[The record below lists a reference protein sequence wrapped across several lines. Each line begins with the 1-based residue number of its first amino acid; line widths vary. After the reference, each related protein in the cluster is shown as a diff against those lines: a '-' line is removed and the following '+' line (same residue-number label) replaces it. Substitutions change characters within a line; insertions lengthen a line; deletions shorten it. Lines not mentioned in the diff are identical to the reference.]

1 MRPGTTALLDQA
13 DAATADA
20 ARLLAL
26 FGAID
31 GTPIRHTV
39 PGPVFAAIHQSPAAA
54 VPHRPGQPLPPP
66 VLHSPEP
73 AFWCAWVIRQEID
86 RKGRLVSVPKIICD
100 RKTRDILGED
110 GLAEVRAQLYAV
122 DCQTCGRP
130 LGTGAPALV
139 VNEADEWAMAEL
151 HHRGCRAAEWNDGTV
166 IGGSAGATI
175 TWRAESALFPVPTAS
190 GERASCA
197 ALIVNPSL
205 EVLWLYAGAAGWRP
219 GYHAVFSA
227 VGLAPSGPVLVLRD
241 RIAPGVT
248 ARIGD
253 AEIAAVLRQP
263 APQDEYLAAAAP
275 QTVAAA
281 RAHGFLLVVTHAL
294 NPSDLASTG
303 DRAGV
308 LQVLDAIKH
317 ERAITGWAAPEGS

>member
-1 MRPGTTALLDQA
+1 MPWSN
-13 DAATADA
+13 
-20 ARLLAL
+20 
-26 FGAID
+26 D
-31 GTPIRHTV
+31 GESRRGDKTGNREEGI
-39 PGPVFAAIHQSPAAA
+39 G
-54 VPHRPGQPLPPP
+54 
-66 VLHSPEP
+66 
-73 AFWCAWVIRQEID
+73 
-86 RKGRLVSVPKIICD
+86 LVSVLKIICD
-100 RKTRDILGED
+100 RKTRDKLGED

-139 VNEADEWAMAEL
+139 VDEMDEWAMAGL
-151 HHRGCRAAEWNDGTV
+151 HHRGCRVAEWNDGTV

-197 ALIVNPSL
+197 MLIVNPSL
-205 EVLWLYAGAAGWRP
+205 EVLWLYAGAGGWRP

-227 VGLAPSGPVLVLRD
+227 AGLAPSSGPVLVLRE

-263 APQDEYLAAAAP
+263 APKDEYSAAAASE
-275 QTVAAA
+275 TVALA
-281 RAHGFLLVVTHAL
+281 RAYGFLLVVTHAL
-294 NPSDLASTG
+294 DPSDLASMG
-303 DRAGV
+303 GRAGV
-308 LQVLDAIKH
+308 LQVLDAIEH
-317 ERAITGWAAPEGS
+317 ERAITGWVAREGS